1 MIPYIKCGELL
12 KQSGACTNYTI
23 KIIIITIIR
32 IIVASQ
38 LVVVVEV
45 VDEMAGFLLEHLTF
59 PDLPV
64 SAVLACQI

>member
-1 MIPYIKCGELL
+1 MYKVYN
-12 KQSGACTNYTI
+12 KDNNNNNNT
-23 KIIIITIIR
+23 